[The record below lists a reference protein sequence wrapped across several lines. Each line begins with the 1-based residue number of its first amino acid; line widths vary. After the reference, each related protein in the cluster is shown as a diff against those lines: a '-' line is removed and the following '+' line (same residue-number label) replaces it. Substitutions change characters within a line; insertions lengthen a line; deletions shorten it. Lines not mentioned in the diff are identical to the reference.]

1 MCLVSD
7 NILSNTGFIDIFI
20 CFILGVKKGKKDRTK
35 LNENIRGK
43 QLEHLRVSAGF
54 QFCI

>member
-1 MCLVSD
+1 MCSVSD

-43 QLEHLRVSAGF
+43 
-54 QFCI
+54 